1 MTLFWCKFGLGKHF
15 GMASRSNHWT
25 DCHRLWY
32 KIHFSPHSTIWLKKD
47 GSLLLS
53 SIREDNTSKQGFFF
67 FSVSSWGTKLSSF
80 LSFTLCFKCWTAIEW
95 SVLSASGTSHLVV
108 RGSALMTL
116 SVGHCQL
123 PMAGH
128 CTYLQRSFFPW
139 KNFLNLPCTVLSFAG
154 HGPNASLMLRVVS
167 SALGPILKFNK
178 KISQIYFLSYIIF
191 IV

>member
-1 MTLFWCKFGLGKHF
+1 M
-15 GMASRSNHWT
+15 
-25 DCHRLWY
+25 
-32 KIHFSPHSTIWLKKD
+32 
-47 GSLLLS
+47 
-53 SIREDNTSKQGFFF
+53 
-67 FSVSSWGTKLSSF
+67 
-80 LSFTLCFKCWTAIEW
+80 
-95 SVLSASGTSHLVV
+95 LSASGTSHLVV

-139 KNFLNLPCTVLSFAG
+139 KNFLNLPCTVLSFAV
-154 HGPNASLMLRVVS
+154 HGPNASLMLRDVS
-167 SALGPILKFNK
+167 SALGPILKLNK